1 MKRLISFANERLQEK
16 EGQRSRR
23 QDAPPHANF
32 EADTPTR
39 PPGSSSGGAED
50 EREAAKLGLWQ
61 LSWPIGIELM
71 LQFLMGTVDT
81 LMVSRIGDNAVSAVG
96 VSNQILQAAMML
108 FTVVN
113 AGAGAILARMWGAR
127 QWTKARK
134 TAAIAI
140 QVNIAFGLAGGL
152 FFAFGSGWAL
162 RLMGVPSEVR
172 PYANGY
178 LTIVGTALIVIAL
191 HLVVNALIRNTGN
204 TKGPMLIT
212 VAMNVLHLLLN
223 YALIFGAGAFPAMGV
238 EGSALSTVLSR
249 LAALAAA
256 LFVLWRTFRPRLG
269 RADFRGADRGLVREI
284 LAIGLPV
291 SVTAMSWGF
300 SQLVLLAVISSFG
313 PVPLATYTYLQTVE
327 QFPWMIASAVG
338 GALAIQVGHWHGA
351 GLHARVH
358 RGPYRA
364 IQAGTFLIL
373 AASAALW
380 LAGEPVMRLFTGD
393 HAIIA
398 SSLPLL
404 AMCIAW
410 QALRVLPFCLSGALN
425 VVGGARPVA
434 VISVIGMWFVSTG
447 GAYVFGVSLGWGLK
461 GVLLAMMQDELA
473 RGVLFAYL
481 WRRRRVKNRIDAE
494 HLFAYND

>member
-1 MKRLISFANERLQEK
+1 MKR
-16 EGQRSRR
+16 
-23 QDAPPHANF
+23 NF
-32 EADTPTR
+32 TLTH
-39 PPGSSSGGAED
+39 GH
-50 EREAAKLGLWQ
+50 EREHQADSQSPEGRSELPPSVPKGGPERDDKHLGLWR

-127 QWTKARK
+127 QWDKARK

-140 QVNIAFGLAGGL
+140 QVNVAFGLAGGL
-152 FFAFGSGWAL
+152 FFAFGSGSVL
-162 RLMGVPSEVR
+162 GLMGVPVEVHG
-172 PYANGY
+172 YANDY
-178 LTIVGTALIVIAL
+178 LAIVGTSLIVITL

-212 VAMNVLHLLLN
+212 FAMNALHLVLN
-223 YALIFGAGAFPAMGV
+223 YALIFGAGFFPEMGV
-238 EGSALSTVLSR
+238 EGSALSTVISR

-256 LFVLWRTFRPRLG
+256 LLVLWRTFRPRLG
-269 RADFRGADRGLVREI
+269 RADFRGADRGIMREI

-300 SQLVLLAVISSFG
+300 SQLALLAIISSLG
-313 PVPLATYTYLQTVE
+313 PIPLAAYTYMQTVE

-351 GLHARVH
+351 GLHERVY
-358 RGPYRA
+358 RGPYMA
-364 IQAGTFLIL
+364 IRYGTILIL
-373 AASAALW
+373 AASAFLW
-380 LAGEPVMRLFTGD
+380 LAGEPVMRWFTGD
-393 HAIIA
+393 EAVIA

-425 VVGGARPVA
+425 IVGGARPVA
-434 VISVIGMWFVSTG
+434 VLSVIGMWFISTG
-447 GAYVFGVSLGWGLK
+447 GSYAFAVVFGWGLK
-461 GVLLAMMQDELA
+461 GVLLAMMLDEIV
-473 RGVLFAYL
+473 RGAFFASL
-481 WRRRRVKNRIDAE
+481 WRRRIHKGIDTE
-494 HLFAYND
+494 HLFSYNKKEEYST